1 MITILKKYIIKH
13 FDTISFDI
21 FDTLIERDVNIPSDI
36 FYKVG
41 LKILG
46 KNEAETFRKDRI
58 EAEEK
63 ARKSK
68 LGGEVTL
75 EEIYLLLPSKY
86 YNKLDVLLR
95 TEIETEISLC
105 HAKENIVSLLKEL
118 NGSKKIFLI
127 SDMYLPKEV
136 IKKMLDK
143 CNIHGYN
150 NIYVSNEYGINKISG
165 RLFIKVFSVE
175 KINPKRHLHIGDSI
189 KADFLGAYRA
199 GAHSYHIKRKS
210 RLIRIF
216 NK

>member
-1 MITILKKYIIKH
+1 MISILKKYIIKH

-41 LKILG
+41 LKILE

-58 EAEEK
+58 EAETK

-75 EEIYLLLPSKY
+75 KEIYLLLPSKY

-136 IKKMLDK
+136 IKK
-143 CNIHGYN
+143 NA
-150 NIYVSNEYGINKISG
+150 
-165 RLFIKVFSVE
+165 R
-175 KINPKRHLHIGDSI
+175 
-189 KADFLGAYRA
+189 
-199 GAHSYHIKRKS
+199 
-210 RLIRIF
+210 
-216 NK
+216 

>member
-21 FDTLIERDVNIPSDI
+21 LDTLIERDVNIRSDI

-75 EEIYLLLPSKY
+75 KEIYLLLPSKY

-95 TEIETEISLC
+95 TEIETDISLC

-136 IKKMLDK
+136 IKKMLDN

-150 NIYVSNEYGINKISG
+150 NIYV
-165 RLFIKVFSVE
+165 
-175 KINPKRHLHIGDSI
+175 
-189 KADFLGAYRA
+189 
-199 GAHSYHIKRKS
+199 
-210 RLIRIF
+210 
-216 NK
+216 

>member
-75 EEIYLLLPSKY
+75 KEIYLLLP
-86 YNKLDVLLR
+86 
-95 TEIETEISLC
+95 
-105 HAKENIVSLLKEL
+105 
-118 NGSKKIFLI
+118 
-127 SDMYLPKEV
+127 
-136 IKKMLDK
+136 
-143 CNIHGYN
+143 
-150 NIYVSNEYGINKISG
+150 
-165 RLFIKVFSVE
+165 
-175 KINPKRHLHIGDSI
+175 
-189 KADFLGAYRA
+189 
-199 GAHSYHIKRKS
+199 
-210 RLIRIF
+210 
-216 NK
+216 